1 MRSNELIRGHFL
13 KCLNLN
19 TYNKSIKLND
29 IGDIDDANADSV
41 RIKETIEYFDDLEI
55 GRKTVTFLIIRLR
68 NWSVVLVASNVAASI

>member
-1 MRSNELIRGHFL
+1 MRSNEFIRGHFL

-41 RIKETIEYFDDLEI
+41 RIKETIE
-55 GRKTVTFLIIRLR
+55 
-68 NWSVVLVASNVAASI
+68 